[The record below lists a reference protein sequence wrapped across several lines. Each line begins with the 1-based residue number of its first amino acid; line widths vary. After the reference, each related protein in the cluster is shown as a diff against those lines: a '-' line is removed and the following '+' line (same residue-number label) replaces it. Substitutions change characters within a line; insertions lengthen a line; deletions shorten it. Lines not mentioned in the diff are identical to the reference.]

1 MGTIIE
7 KNEQGEEICRKLTAD
22 EGKLLFSVAEINE
35 LGENAEGFPNII
47 IPLDWDYEQIYI
59 EKEITNNND

>member
-22 EGKLLFSVAEINE
+22 EGKLLYSIAEINE

>member
-1 MGTIIE
+1 MVNLTV
-7 KNEQGEEICRKLTAD
+7 KNEQGEAIYRQLTAD
-22 EGKLLFSVAEINE
+22 EGKLLYSIAEINE

>member
-22 EGKLLFSVAEINE
+22 EGKLLYSIAEINE
-35 LGENAEGFPNII
+35 LGENAEGFQNII
-47 IPLDWDYEQIYI
+47 IPLDWDFESMYI
-59 EKEITNNND
+59 EKVLMNND

>member
-1 MGTIIE
+1 MVNLEI
-7 KNEQGEEICRKLTAD
+7 KNEQGEAIYRQLTAD

-47 IPLDWDYEQIYI
+47 IPLDWDFESMYTEKNI
-59 EKEITNNND
+59 EL

>member
-1 MGTIIE
+1 MGTTII

-22 EGKLLFSVAEINE
+22 EGKLLFSIAEINE

-47 IPLDWDYEQIYI
+47 IPLDWNFESMYI
-59 EKEITNNND
+59 EKSIEL

>member
-1 MGTIIE
+1 MGIIIE

-35 LGENAEGFPNII
+35 LGETGEGFPNII
-47 IPLDWDYEQIYI
+47 IPLDWNFESMYI
-59 EKEITNNND
+59 EKSIEL

>member
-1 MGTIIE
+1 MGIIIE

-22 EGKLLFSVAEINE
+22 EGKLLYSIAEINE